1 MNSNLNTLHSRD
13 SMNGFPRSSTSRLV
27 ALDNGTPVLNHHND
41 LPDQIDFG
49 SRLTLPSH
57 RLRSESPQKSPKE
70 FGGK

>member
-1 MNSNLNTLHSRD
+1 MNTLHSRD
-13 SMNGFPRSSTSRLV
+13 SINGLPRSSTSRLAV
-27 ALDNGTPVLNHHND
+27 LDNGMHITTNND

-70 FGGK
+70 TGG